1 MILKTITFNICHGQG
16 LDGKVDVKRQAR
28 QLRKYQPD
36 IVFLQEVDMYTK
48 RSNYSNEIR
57 LFGKEVG
64 LPYSSMESNITLE
77 EGYYGDGIVSR
88 FPIAFS
94 TNYIMPLTKKEN
106 EQRGILRNKISF
118 GTTKLNLFSVHL
130 STHEKERI
138 MSVNELMKI
147 ISKINDNSA
156 IIVAGDFN
164 VGVTRLGKGKY
175 IYEDKEKFEEYEI
188 LKQKLEKID
197 NKELTWF
204 SNYGN
209 ACIDTMF
216 YSNNIKLV
224 KYKTIKTEY
233 SDHSAIYAEFDI

>member
-1 MILKTITFNICHGQG
+1 LILKTITFNICHGQG

-57 LFGKEVG
+57 LFGKEIG

-77 EGYYGDGIVSR
+77 DGFYGDGIVSR
-88 FPIAFS
+88 FPISFS
-94 TNYIMPLTKKEN
+94 VNYIMPLAIKDS

-130 STHEKERI
+130 STHENERI
-138 MSVNELMKI
+138 MSANEIMKI
-147 ISKINDNSA
+147 INKINDNSA

-175 IYEDKEKFEEYEI
+175 KYEPKEKFEEYEI
-188 LKQKLEKID
+188 LGEKLKKIN

-204 SNYGN
+204 SDYGN

-216 YSNNIKLV
+216 YSDNIKLV

-233 SDHSAIYAEFDI
+233 SDHSAVYAEFDI